1 MVGHTHKAEEPHLI
15 SKEAR
20 RTAMKREGNL
30 FDRIASIDN
39 LLLADQRARRGKQ
52 RSHGVRLHDRN
63 REANIATLHRM
74 LTDGTFKTSKY
85 STFTIHEPKERLIY
99 RLPYFPDRIVHHAV
113 MNILEPIWTSVFT
126 ADTYSCIKG
135 RGIHAAARKVR
146 AALDSDAEGCKYC
159 LKIDLRKFYP
169 SIDHGVLKAIV
180 RRRIKD
186 ARLLSLLDG
195 IIDSADGLPI
205 GNYLS
210 QFLAN
215 LTLAYFDHWVKEVK
229 RERHYFRY
237 ADDIVVMHADK
248 GHLRRL
254 LAEMEEKLRE
264 LRLEVK
270 PNKQI
275 FPVAAS
281 HRDLH
286 ARGVDFLGFVF
297 YLCETRLRKRIKQNM
312 CRKVARLRRRKRP
325 LSAKAFRQAIAP
337 WLGWCKYSDS
347 EHLIYKL
354 NSNQQPDYEIDIKHQ
369 ALHTGGSGQRS
380 GALPLQHR
388 RGGSA
393 HGK

>member
-146 AALDSDAEGCKYC
+146 AALDSGAEGCKYC
-159 LKIDLRKFYP
+159 LKIDIRKFYP